1 MAMSTAPTVEP
12 AAQAVMLPGWR
23 LSARGTWALVW
34 LAFYLL
40 PTTVN
45 IFSVLTEHER
55 GGASRIAA
63 WEPICWEYSSAI
75 GGFAA
80 LPLVYLA
87 VNRAVWARAP
97 WRSLGLHSVTMLG
110 YSTVHVAI
118 MMGLR
123 SILYGLVGGTYHMGP
138 LVREF
143 PYELRKDII
152 TYLVATAILTMGRQ
166 LVRLSRVVALV
177 EAQQAAGAALM
188 HAPTPVPMPV
198 PLPPVAE
205 PPPRLE
211 LKVGTR
217 RVFVAPEEILQ
228 VSAAGKYVE
237 VMTAERV
244 HLVRRSLADI
254 QADLPPQLFVR
265 VHRSRLL
272 NRAAIQRV
280 DSRPSGD
287 LDITLTTGLTVTASR
302 RFKADLLTG

>member
-1 MAMSTAPTVEP
+1 MSTAPTVGP

-55 GGASRIAA
+55 GGANPIAV
-63 WEPICWEYSSAI
+63 WEPISWEYSSAI

-87 VNRAVWARAP
+87 VNRSAWARAP
-97 WRSLGLHSVTMLG
+97 WRTVGLHIVTMLG
-110 YSTVHVAI
+110 YSTVHVTI

-123 SILYGLVGGTYHMGP
+123 SILYGLVGWTYHVGP
-138 LVREF
+138 LTREF
-143 PYELRKDII
+143 PYELRKDTI

-177 EAQQAAGAALM
+177 EAQQAAGAAPLP
-188 HAPTPVPMPV
+188 APTPPV
-198 PLPPVAE
+198 E

-217 RVFVAPEEILQ
+217 RVFVAPQEILQ

-254 QADLPPQLFVR
+254 QAELPPQLFVR

-272 NRAAIQRV
+272 NRAAIQRM

-302 RFKADLLTG
+302 RFKADLLEG